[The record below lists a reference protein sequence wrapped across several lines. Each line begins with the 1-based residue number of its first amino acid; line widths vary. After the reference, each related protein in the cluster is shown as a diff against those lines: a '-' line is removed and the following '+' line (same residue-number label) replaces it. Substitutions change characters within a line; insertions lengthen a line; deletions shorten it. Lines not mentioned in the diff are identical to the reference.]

1 MAEQV
6 ASPGRM
12 GPGVPY
18 ESFVGAI
25 WGMLSFAT
33 LMIAVRLYSRFHGS
47 GRFYLDDGFVLFAY
61 AMSLST
67 AVLWQWTVSDM
78 YRVLMYAATAPAAPL
93 PSTAPNGPPS
103 QDTLDIFDMQL
114 RWLRVCLVVELF
126 FYTGLTSVKLAFLF
140 FFRRLGQNAHNL
152 RYLWWPNLLF
162 TLAVYLVCI
171 GTVQYECLVG
181 SLQRINGWCNTEPA
195 IYFTTVTLQ
204 VNAAL
209 DVISDL
215 FSNSPSPFV
224 FPRTMAN
231 ELHRKW
237 PKKLAIMSLLS
248 LSVVTMAIAIVRA
261 VDITR
266 TKWATGQNDPTY
278 LWLWSAIEPCVA
290 VSCLSAFPQLF
301 VHSSRSTKPVF
312 TPSETYKKIMSRF
325 RSKEP
330 EASNN
335 IWTDLAT
342 ISRADGPDYD
352 RGPYQEAVTPVNSH
366 DSERYV
372 LYPVRTTET
381 KADFQLEM

>member
-1 MAEQV
+1 
-6 ASPGRM
+6 
-12 GPGVPY
+12 
-18 ESFVGAI
+18 
-25 WGMLSFAT
+25 MLSFAT

-78 YRVLMYAATAPAAPL
+78 YRVLTYAAIAPAAPL

-231 ELHRKW
+231 ERHRSNTH
-237 PKKLAIMSLLS
+237 P
-248 LSVVTMAIAIVRA
+248 
-261 VDITR
+261 D
-266 TKWATGQNDPTY
+266 
-278 LWLWSAIEPCVA
+278 CVA
-290 VSCLSAFPQLF
+290 LE
-301 VHSSRSTKPVF
+301 HSYRMAE
-312 TPSETYKKIMSRF
+312 ETGHHEPTIVIRRNHGDCYCPCRRHYTNEMGDW
-325 RSKEP
+325 SK
-330 EASNN
+330 
-335 IWTDLAT
+335 
-342 ISRADGPDYD
+342 
-352 RGPYQEAVTPVNSH
+352 
-366 DSERYV
+366 
-372 LYPVRTTET
+372 
-381 KADFQLEM
+381 